1 VRTEGLSTIAVAAE
15 AAPNTSTG
23 SIRCA
28 FDLGLADCE
37 DCSPR
42 PRKSFV
48 PRRRPFK
55 MAGSSACGRVPV
67 RQWLVPRAASTLLAS
82 PALVRKARPGA
93 PVHSKRKGSGAMAHG
108 DLGGFAFPG
117 VKVPLVRASLVCP
130 SSATGSSVLAEQDCY
145 VMTASLSIN
154 PALLPESLFLNCRR
168 RGSRQK
174 LRLCATGGRR
184 FRPSL
189 AARIASAAARPAQT
203 KGPQVT
209 FPLSL
214 FIALVPITGLCIPWR
229 PQFTRSSS
237 EERAAQ
243 DHALPPAPR
252 RVAWPGTDSC
262 LRGGH
267 ANS

>member
-1 VRTEGLSTIAVAAE
+1 MCFGRKGKPDDSVRTEGLSTIAVAAE

-23 SIRCA
+23 FIRCA

-55 MAGSSACGRVPV
+55 MAGSSAGGRVPV

-145 VMTASLSIN
+145 VMTTSLSVN
-154 PALLPESLFLNCRR
+154 PAFFPPHNSFTEAEELCGGKNAALLPESLSLNCRR

-184 FRPSL
+184 SV
-189 AARIASAAARPAQT
+189 PAWQP
-203 KGPQVT
+203 G
-209 FPLSL
+209 S
-214 FIALVPITGLCIPWR
+214 
-229 PQFTRSSS
+229 
-237 EERAAQ
+237 
-243 DHALPPAPR
+243 PAPWPCRAFSPCAQARLWHAPSDGRAGR
-252 RVAWPGTDSC
+252 RP
-262 LRGGH
+262 RRKPI
-267 ANS
+267 